1 MACDLCGLA
10 VYKLRT
16 ITCDTCGSAVHTT
29 CLGLGRNA
37 YSAGLFTCAGCVLS
51 DVKVT
56 HITEAARG
64 AAHNLVRLRG
74 QRVQAS
80 SQDTYASGL
89 HRFVTFAVTHCQL
102 DHSAALP
109 PARQDS
115 IPTDLVDL
123 FISWAAHKY
132 KVSTI
137 RSTLSALADWHH
149 AKGLPTSTVHNIRTR
164 DLLRTVAV
172 EQGSD
177 GAPKGKTGLSKTWL
191 MMLLVYLRD
200 LASAQ
205 PQQAAL
211 CHRDRAWLALGFF
224 GLLRRS
230 ELIALQMRDLQFVH
244 HTSKPH
250 LLVTIRRSKTDK
262 VGAGQQVSLAHKTA
276 SGIGIWQLV
285 HTWYQARLDQ
295 GASEGDPFLT
305 AWDLDARAMGHKPLR
320 TGEALANRLR
330 AHLQS
335 LKQKYPHLSLNVQ
348 SYAMHSLRRGG
359 TVAAWEAGVDR
370 DTIKGHGRWKS
381 EVVQRYLA
389 ANLNIRLS
397 LTARL

>member
-1 MACDLCGLA
+1 
-10 VYKLRT
+10 
-16 ITCDTCGSAVHTT
+16 
-29 CLGLGRNA
+29 
-37 YSAGLFTCAGCVLS
+37 
-51 DVKVT
+51 
-56 HITEAARG
+56 
-64 AAHNLVRLRG
+64 
-74 QRVQAS
+74 
-80 SQDTYASGL
+80 
-89 HRFVTFAVTHCQL
+89 
-102 DHSAALP
+102 
-109 PARQDS
+109 
-115 IPTDLVDL
+115 
-123 FISWAAHKY
+123 
-132 KVSTI
+132 
-137 RSTLSALADWHH
+137 
-149 AKGLPTSTVHNIRTR
+149 
-164 DLLRTVAV
+164 
-172 EQGSD
+172 
-177 GAPKGKTGLSKTWL
+177 

-250 LLVTIRRSKTDK
+250 LLVTIRRSKTDN

-381 EVVQRYLA
+381 EVVSPSQPGCDQVSHSVACPRSTLPLGFVLGLGLGGSLPLWCRQPPGY
-389 ANLNIRLS
+389 S
-397 LTARL
+397 LTLRWTDPV